1 MGDVS
6 STDDPQ
12 LVVAEQL
19 AALAAADSPAT
30 VVVARVHDVGSLDDS
45 ASGPEAVLSS
55 VRARLQQL
63 VRSSDVLVEFD
74 PGEFVMVA
82 ASASSE
88 AGAALVDR
96 ARGVAALPI
105 EVDGAAL
112 SLRVDVGV
120 AVFDGALDDADVV
133 VDAARADARGGG

>member
-1 MGDVS
+1 MAEPS
-6 STDDPQ
+6 SFDDARRAVTD
-12 LVVAEQL
+12 QL
-19 AALAAADSPAT
+19 ATLAAVNTPAT
-30 VVVARVHDVGSLDDS
+30 VVVARVNDVASLEDS
-45 ASGPEAVLSS
+45 ASGSEAVLSS

-63 VRSSDVLVEFD
+63 VRSSDVLVELD
-74 PGEFVMVA
+74 PGEFVMAV
-82 ASASSE
+82 ASASPG

-105 EVDGAAL
+105 EVDGATL

-133 VDAARADARGGG
+133 IDSARADARGGV